1 MTYKIYTNDGKLF
14 KTESS
19 YCIALSYAMKD
30 LDKFTIIADGY
41 NSSGFKVYCNL
52 PYIFDV
58 LLDGKRL
65 VSDFFDC
72 NGDRFSVRTFF
83 YDGHIYYIKIRNG
96 VYEQFYRID

>member
-1 MTYKIYTNDGKLF
+1 MKYKIYTDDGELF
-14 KTESS
+14 ETKFS
-19 YCIALSYAMKD
+19 YEDALSCVRKD
-30 LDKFTIIADGY
+30 LNKFTIIADGY
-41 NSSGFKVYCNL
+41 NSSGFKIYCKL
-52 PYIFDV
+52 PYILDV